1 VLRRWPI
8 IITKVIDEIN
18 QRCHDFSLDIKR
30 GVSPKDLLDA
40 KIKEAL
46 AIVNEIS
53 KLKYEMARDR
63 PIKSVQTFLSGM
75 QHWWKL
81 MLAKSHTI

>member
-30 GVSPKDLLDA
+30 GVSPKDVLDA

-63 PIKSVQTFLSGM
+63 PIKSVQTFSLR
-75 QHWWKL
+75 HATL